1 MDDVV
6 PDLERFS
13 YDDAWQ
19 LGSRLVSECRA
30 KELPVTIAIRLG
42 EQRVFH
48 AALPGTS
55 SDNDSW
61 VDRKSRIVQR
71 FRIASLEV
79 ARRYVGD
86 GDGAVDRWLAAF
98 GLDPATYF
106 PAGGA
111 VPILVRGCLVGVLC
125 VSGLA
130 SDADHALAVDAL
142 AALARTQTDRQAAT
156 DPSGAE
162 PVVERG

>member
-1 MDDVV
+1 MT

-19 LGSRLVSECRA
+19 LGSGLLTECRA
-30 KELPVTIAIRLG
+30 KELSVTIGIRLG

-71 FRIASLEV
+71 FRRASLEV
-79 ARRYVGD
+79 ARQYVGD
-86 GDGAVDRWLAAF
+86 GNRDVDGWLAAF
-98 GLDPATYF
+98 ALDPATYF

-125 VSGLA
+125 VSGLE
-130 SDADHALAVDAL
+130 SEADHQLAVDAL
-142 AALARTQTDRQAAT
+142 TALARSQADPPGAT
-156 DPSGAE
+156 DAWSAAA
-162 PVVERG
+162 VDQQ